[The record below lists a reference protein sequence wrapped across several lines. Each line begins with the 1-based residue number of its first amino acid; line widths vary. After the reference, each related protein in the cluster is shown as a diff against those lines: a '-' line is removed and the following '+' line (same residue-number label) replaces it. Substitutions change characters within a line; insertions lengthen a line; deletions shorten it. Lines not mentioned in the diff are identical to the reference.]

1 MSELQRLINKLC
13 PDGVEYKKLADVA
26 EISTGLSNTNDAIEN
41 GIYPFYV
48 RSQEPLKKMIMSM
61 MKKLS

>member
-48 RSQEPLKKMIMSM
+48 RSQ
-61 MKKLS
+61 